1 MTVQRL
7 PRLNSP
13 KQILWLG
20 CNLLSRELQ
29 TNSQIAAS
37 VQNTLSV
44 QETNLSSAFY
54 VFFFYALCYRY
65 AAIFQVNALIPVKEL
80 FI

>member
-54 VFFFYALCYRY
+54 DFFSMDFVIDML
-65 AAIFQVNALIPVKEL
+65 L
-80 FI
+80 FFKLML

>member
-54 VFFFYALCYRY
+54 DFFSMHFFIDML
-65 AAIFQVNALIPVKEL
+65 L
-80 FI
+80 FFKLML

>member
-54 VFFFYALCYRY
+54 DFFSMHFVIDML
-65 AAIFQVNALIPVKEL
+65 L
-80 FI
+80 FFKLML